1 MKRLA
6 VFLVLMPCLLCACT
20 ATQALDSYERD
31 ELVSVKYNPKTDCT
45 LLTYRD
51 SIGQTRHVFR
61 KHGVFELGLAYTL
74 AGDFILKERGHHE
87 RRIEAVELSRVRHHI
102 NNQLQVKQQR
112 SEQLSS
118 I

>member
-31 ELVSVKYNPKTDCT
+31 ELVSIKHNPKTDCT

-51 SIGQTRHVFR
+51 PLGQTRHVFR
-61 KHGVFELGLAYTL
+61 KHGVYELGLTYTL
-74 AGDFILKERGHHE
+74 AGDIILKERGHHE
-87 RRIEAVELSRVRHHI
+87 RRIEAIELSHLTEHI
-102 NNQLQVKQQR
+102 NNQLQVKQR
-112 SEQLSS
+112 SEHLSS

>member
-31 ELVSVKYNPKTDCT
+31 ELLSIKHNPKTDCT

-51 SIGQTRHVFR
+51 PLGQTRHVFR
-61 KHGVFELGLAYTL
+61 KHGVYELGLTYTL
-74 AGDFILKERGHHE
+74 AGNTMLKERGHHE
-87 RRIEAVELSRVRHHI
+87 RRIEAIELSRVTQHI

-112 SEQLSS
+112 SEHLSS

>member
-31 ELVSVKYNPKTDCT
+31 ELLSIKHNPKTDCT

-51 SIGQTRHVFR
+51 PLGQTRHVFR
-61 KHGVFELGLAYTL
+61 KHGVYADIEQGGPAKYSIYMSL
-74 AGDFILKERGHHE
+74 FIM
-87 RRIEAVELSRVRHHI
+87 I
-102 NNQLQVKQQR
+102 LQCQGFF
-112 SEQLSS
+112 
-118 I
+118 